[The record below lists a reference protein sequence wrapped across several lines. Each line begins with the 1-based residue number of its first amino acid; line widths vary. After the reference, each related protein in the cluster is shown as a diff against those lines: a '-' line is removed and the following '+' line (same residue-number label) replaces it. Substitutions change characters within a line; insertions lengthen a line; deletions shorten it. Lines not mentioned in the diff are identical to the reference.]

1 MHLKSD
7 PGARRRGVVEERGER
22 ALAGGVDRSVGAGRE
37 EVVGWT
43 VFYTAQNLKLKL
55 KIVPVLVTPEK
66 MSSAA
71 NFRIDPQTLVSG
83 HITRLSL

>member
-22 ALAGGVDRSVGAGRE
+22 ALAGGVARSVSVGSEA
-37 EVVGWT
+37 VGWT
-43 VFYTAQNLKLKL
+43 VFYKAQNLKLKL

-71 NFRIDPQTLVSG
+71 NFRIDPQTLASG

>member
-7 PGARRRGVVEERGER
+7 PGARTGGVVEERGER
-22 ALAGGVDRSVGAGRE
+22 ALAGGVGRSVGVGRE

-55 KIVPVLVTPEK
+55 KIVHVLVTNEK
-66 MSSAA
+66 
-71 NFRIDPQTLVSG
+71 
-83 HITRLSL
+83 